1 MKKILIVA
9 ERIGSEDTSD
19 QDSKIVNIVREFS
32 DENEVHVFAQRI
44 TLNEDGD
51 YLRMK
56 GIGMHTQDITLVAN
70 MPQDFDVVIAMDTWG
85 VKMAGQF
92 DAKKKIRLSEK
103 STLISLSAEIN
114 KKEAKQ

>member
-9 ERIGSEDTSD
+9 ENIGVDETEN
-19 QDSKIVNIVREFS
+19 QDSKIVEIVREFS
-32 DENEVHVFAQRI
+32 DENEVHVYAKKI
-44 TLNEDGD
+44 ILNDAGD

-56 GIGMHTQDITLVAN
+56 GLGMHTQDITLVAN
-70 MPQDFDVVIAMDTWG
+70 MPQDFDVVIAMDAWA

-114 KKEAKQ
+114 KKETKK

>member
-9 ERIGSEDTSD
+9 EIIGSEDTSD

-32 DENEVHVFAQRI
+32 DENEVHVYAKKI
-44 TLNEDGD
+44 ILNDAGD

-56 GIGMHTQDITLVAN
+56 GLRMHTQDITLVTN
-70 MPQDFDVVIAMDTWG
+70 MPQDFDVVIAMDAWA

-92 DAKKKIRLSEK
+92 DAKKKIRLSENSK
-103 STLISLSAEIN
+103 LVSLSAEIN
-114 KKEAKQ
+114 KKETKK